1 MAALVAAPREAA
13 EPESFRIDPAGHN
26 ATRQGK
32 TADAGP
38 AEIALNHAVKRNIRA
53 LDTPTRNTL
62 AESSAV
68 IAVAL
73 NVAAVPEELT
83 TCLADFRDAPA
94 AGDLDDIPIRDF
106 LAADTAADDFPAAYI
121 VADDLPTGD
130 WGLVDKALA
139 RKPVGA
145 DLVGDF
151 VRKRLKRSRLSAM
164 PGKAPWRR
172 CSSAHWPLWSEIA
185 TFYSS
190 IPA

>member
-1 MAALVAAPREAA
+1 MSAQ
-13 EPESFRIDPAGHN
+13 PESFRIGPAGHN
-26 ATRQGK
+26 ATRQEK
-32 TADAGP
+32 RADAGP
-38 AEIALNHAVKRNIRA
+38 AEIALNHAATRNI
-53 LDTPTRNTL
+53 L

-73 NVAAVPEELT
+73 NVAAVLEDLT

-94 AGDLDDIPIRDF
+94 AVDLDDIPIGDF
-106 LAADTAADDFPAAYI
+106 LAAGTAADDFPAAYI
-121 VADDLPTGD
+121 VADDLPTDD

-139 RKPVGA
+139 QKAAGA
-145 DLVGDF
+145 DLVSDL
-151 VRKRLKRSRLSAM
+151 VRKRLKRSRLPAM
-164 PGKAPWRR
+164 PGTAPWRR